1 MEQTAY
7 RTRLASRKTSVAAAG
22 ISRRANTL
30 LFQAFSRLSCL
41 KTTDRLCIK
50 DTTTIDPAVESGN
63 FLTETYLS
71 IWRLEKEIINTIERG
86 QLTVSAVALQYRG
99 LSALERIWSF
109 HH

>member
-1 MEQTAY
+1 MAMAQTAY

-50 DTTTIDPAVESGN
+50 DTTTIEINVEDLIQFSDCPA
-63 FLTETYLS
+63 
-71 IWRLEKEIINTIERG
+71 
-86 QLTVSAVALQYRG
+86 A
-99 LSALERIWSF
+99 
-109 HH
+109 